1 MSIRPVTIVTGIVG
15 LAVKW
20 VILLA
25 AGLFIYDMIQLKK
38 EENHGRNN
46 GT

>member
-1 MSIRPVTIVTGIVG
+1 MSIKPIALVG
-15 LAVKW
+15 VVLGSAVKLW
-20 VILLA
+20 ILLA
-25 AGLFIYDMIQLKK
+25 AGLFIYDLIQLKK